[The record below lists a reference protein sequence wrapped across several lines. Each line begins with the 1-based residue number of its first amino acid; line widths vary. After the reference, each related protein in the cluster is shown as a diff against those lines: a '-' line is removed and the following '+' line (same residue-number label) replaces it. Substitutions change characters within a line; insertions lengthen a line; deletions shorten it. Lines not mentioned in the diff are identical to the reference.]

1 MSAQLHGVNGG
12 ARNQSTIVFGEAL
25 VDNFATEQVVGGA
38 PFNVARHLAAFMAPQ
53 LMITR
58 VGADQNGDTI
68 RAEFE
73 RFAMSQAGLQ
83 VDPIEESGRV
93 LVERSPKGHRF
104 VIVPN
109 VAYDYI
115 AREDALGALAAPGAA
130 DPGAL
135 YFGTLAQRGERSR
148 GTLKALLSALGSAP
162 GVVGICR
169 FLDLNLREG
178 QVDERTIAD
187 SLHAADIVKVNED
200 ELQLLFQ
207 TYFQLGPN
215 DAPMT
220 ADEARSACRA
230 LLQMFGLEALIVTLG
245 HRGSVYFGADGAA
258 VDTRDTPAP
267 PFVIDTV
274 GAGDAFSA
282 IFLLGR
288 ARGWPLELTLAR
300 ANEFAGAICAIPG
313 AVPRDIGFYDKWM
326 TRWR

>member
-1 MSAQLHGVNGG
+1 VSGPLDKTATV
-12 ARNQSTIVFGEAL
+12 VFGEAL
-25 VDNFATEQVVGGA
+25 VDDFATEQVVGGA

-58 VGADQNGDTI
+58 VGADRNGESV

-83 VDPIEESGRV
+83 RDAIEETGRV
-93 LVERSPKGHRF
+93 LVERQAKGHRF

-109 VAYDYI
+109 QAYDYI
-115 AREDALGALAAPGAA
+115 EREAALAALASVEPSAI
-130 DPGAL
+130 

-148 GTLKALLSALGSAP
+148 GTLQALLSATGAT
-162 GVVGICR
+162 R

-178 QVDERTIAD
+178 QYAERTVFHA
-187 SLHAADIVKVNED
+187 LHAADIVKVNEE
-200 ELQLLFQ
+200 ELQSLFGW
-207 TYFQLGPN
+207 YFQLGPN
-215 DAPMT
+215 DPPLAAGET
-220 ADEARSACRA
+220 RSACA
-230 LLQMFGLEALIVTLG
+230 GLLQMFGLQALIVTLG
-245 HRGSVYFGADGAA
+245 HRGSVYFGKDGTT

-288 ARGWPLELTLAR
+288 TRGWPLELTLAR
-300 ANEFAGAICAIPG
+300 ANEFAGAICAVTG
-313 AVPRDIGFYDKWM
+313 AVPRDLGFYDKWM
-326 TRWR
+326 SRWR

>member
-1 MSAQLHGVNGG
+1 MSG
-12 ARNQSTIVFGEAL
+12 ALTTLVFGESL
-25 VDNFATEQVVGGA
+25 VDDFATEQIVGGA

-58 VGADQNGDTI
+58 IGADHNGETI

-83 VDPIEESGRV
+83 RDTIEETGRV
-93 LVERSPKGHRF
+93 IVERGAKGHRF

-109 VAYDYI
+109 QAYDYI
-115 AREDALGALAAPGAA
+115 GREEALAAVKTVDAGI
-130 DPGAL
+130 L

-148 GTLKALLSALGSAP
+148 GTLKALLSATSAT
-162 GVVGICR
+162 R
-169 FLDLNLREG
+169 YLDLNLRDG
-178 QVDERTIAD
+178 QVDEKIVAD
-187 SLHAADIVKVNED
+187 ALHAADIVKLNED
-200 ELQLLFQ
+200 ELQALFGW
-207 TYFQLGPN
+207 YFQLGPN
-215 DAPMT
+215 DPPMAAGET
-220 ADEARSACRA
+220 RSACAA

-245 HRGSVYFGADGAA
+245 HRGSVYFGAGG
-258 VDTRDTPAP
+258 VTLDTRDAPSP

-313 AVPRDIGFYDKWM
+313 AVPRDLGFYDQWM